1 MIGIK
6 LSKQL
11 TLAKIHIFLSNAF
24 SWQFITIFRAILEE
38 FEFRENFQKFL
49 EILPSRMHTDSKEF
63 EPFRNESHRLPI
75 TVLPFISACLSLSVP
90 RRSKVENVN
99 VANNSNLGV
108 GGLEFD
114 NILCARSSLQRIQTR
129 RGGSLSFSLS
139 PKELVYGVVAIHYHR
154 HEPEWLG
161 SLSRRMY

>member
-11 TLAKIHIFLSNAF
+11 TLAKIHFPFECILLAIYYDISSNSRRIWRKTFKNF
-24 SWQFITIFRAILEE
+24 SKFYVRIQIRKNSNRFKRIASITDYR
-38 FEFRENFQKFL
+38 
-49 EILPSRMHTDSKEF
+49 S
-63 EPFRNESHRLPI
+63 PFYL
-75 TVLPFISACLSLSVP
+75 CLSLSVP

-99 VANNSNLGV
+99 VANNSNLAGWSSTTYCV
-108 GGLEFD
+108 HSRRCSEFKRGEED
-114 NILCARSSLQRIQTR
+114 LSL
-129 RGGSLSFSLS
+129 SLS

>member
-6 LSKQL
+6 LWKQL

-49 EILPSRMHTDSKEF
+49 EILPSRMHTDSNRFKRIASITDYRS
-63 EPFRNESHRLPI
+63 PFYL
-75 TVLPFISACLSLSVP
+75 CLSLSVP

-99 VANNSNLGV
+99 VVNNSNLAGWNSTTYCV
-108 GGLEFD
+108 HGRRCSEFKRGEED
-114 NILCARSSLQRIQTR
+114 LSL
-129 RGGSLSFSLS
+129 SLS

>member
-6 LSKQL
+6 LWKQL

-38 FEFRENFQKFL
+38 FEEKLSKISRNFTYAY
-49 EILPSRMHTDSKEF
+49 RF
-63 EPFRNESHRLPI
+63 ERIRTVSNESHRLPI

-99 VANNSNLGV
+99 VANNSNLAGWSSTTYCV
-108 GGLEFD
+108 HGRRCSEFKRGEED
-114 NILCARSSLQRIQTR
+114 LSL
-129 RGGSLSFSLS
+129 SLS

>member
-6 LSKQL
+6 LWKQL

-38 FEFRENFQKFL
+38 FEEKLSKISRNFTYAY
-49 EILPSRMHTDSKEF
+49 RF
-63 EPFRNESHRLPI
+63 ERIRTVSNESHRLPI

-129 RGGSLSFSLS
+129 RGGSLSLSLS
-139 PKELVYGVVAIHYHR
+139 LQR
-154 HEPEWLG
+154 
-161 SLSRRMY
+161 S

>member
-6 LSKQL
+6 LWKQL

-99 VANNSNLGV
+99 VANNSNLAGWSSTTYCV
-108 GGLEFD
+108 HGRRCSEFKRGEED
-114 NILCARSSLQRIQTR
+114 LSL
-129 RGGSLSFSLS
+129 SLS